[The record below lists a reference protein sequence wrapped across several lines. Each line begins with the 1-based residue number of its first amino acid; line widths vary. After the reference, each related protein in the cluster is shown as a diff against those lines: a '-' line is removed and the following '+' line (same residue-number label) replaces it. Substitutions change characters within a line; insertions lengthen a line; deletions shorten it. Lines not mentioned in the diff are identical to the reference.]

1 MPTLSLVHSGPSIT
15 SLEIASMV
23 ESRHADVRRSI
34 ERLAKSGII
43 QLPPMAFS
51 DQINNLGFPQKV
63 KSYMFSGETGKRD
76 SIVVV
81 AQLSP
86 QFTGRMVDRWMEL
99 ERALAKRTSVL
110 SIENQRKVEAFDR
123 LVESDGT
130 IPLESVG
137 PLYALGRT
145 RLYQR
150 LRSLRVLTQKNRP
163 YQKHVDAGR
172 FKVRLTEEYEYYS
185 ISTFVTP
192 KGAVW
197 LDTLLNNPS
206 T

>member
-1 MPTLSLVHSGPSIT
+1 MTALSLVHSGPSIT

-23 ESRHADVRRSI
+23 GSRHADVRRSI

-51 DQINNLGFPQKV
+51 DQINNLGLPQKV

-99 ERALAKRTSVL
+99 EKALAKRTAVL
-110 SIENQRKVEAFDR
+110 SIEDQRKVETFDR
-123 LVESDGT
+123 LVESDGA

-145 RLYQR
+145 RFYQR

-163 YQKHVDAGR
+163 YQKHIDAGR

-197 LDTLLNNPS
+197 LDTLLNPS